1 MIPECIGPILSKN
14 SAQKY
19 QNSARSC
26 AYCSHNS
33 GEVSWLPYSTYFF
46 YFFKGIYGWHTNISF
61 WSKSWRCLIWRFA
74 LSKGYRNRIRTT
86 FQLLTLH
93 LASYSSIEKSLIL
106 LYLIAWYLH
115 LHKYQAVRKT
125 LFPVKYITK
134 LCKFYFDLLVIYELS
149 LSGTFR
155 TRSWSR
161 LQRTQP
167 FPREGP
173 FSRRRSVSLTGLGM
187 KLRSSMLIMSRKIP
201 SSGRCL
207 QTAKSKFVII
217 VIFHNMCK
225 AHTCLP

>member
-1 MIPECIGPILSKN
+1 MIPECIGPISSQKN

-86 FQLLTLH
+86 FQLLALH

-106 LYLIAWYLH
+106 LYLIAWYFAQISGSQENFIPCQIYNKIVQILLRFVGH
-115 LHKYQAVRKT
+115 IWAV
-125 LFPVKYITK
+125 
-134 LCKFYFDLLVIYELS
+134 
-149 LSGTFR
+149 TFR
-155 TRSWSR
+155 YIPNKILKSTPENATISEG
-161 LQRTQP
+161 RTVFQKKIGVTHRTWDEIEEFNADYVKKNP
-167 FPREGP
+167 LFWP
-173 FSRRRSVSLTGLGM
+173 M
-187 KLRSSMLIMSRKIP
+187 SSNCQK
-201 SSGRCL
+201 
-207 QTAKSKFVII
+207 
-217 VIFHNMCK
+217 
-225 AHTCLP
+225 